1 MVCEQNK
8 VKILGIT
15 IDNEVKLD
23 SHVLNICSK
32 ANNKLSV
39 LCRLKNILTFQQ
51 RWILFKSFFEVH
63 FKYCPLIW
71 MFFSRSVN
79 NKISKLYE
87 RARRIVYDNYNSKFE
102 AFNEGWLIHYTS
114 PKHSDIGNRNV

>member
-63 FKYCPLIW
+63 FEYCPLIW

-79 NKISKLYE
+79 NTTSKL
-87 RARRIVYDNYNSKFE
+87 
-102 AFNEGWLIHYTS
+102 
-114 PKHSDIGNRNV
+114 